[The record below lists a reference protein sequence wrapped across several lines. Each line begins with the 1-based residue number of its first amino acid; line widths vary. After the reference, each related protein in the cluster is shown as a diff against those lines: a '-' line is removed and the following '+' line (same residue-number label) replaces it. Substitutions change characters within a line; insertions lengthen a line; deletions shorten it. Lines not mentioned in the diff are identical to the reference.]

1 MEDLSGTLQSLTS
14 CIELAMKSLYDLQT
28 ATINA
33 NGENNPRHAERYKRV
48 RAELR
53 AHWEHITSLLNKCR
67 SFGADVHLL
76 HASVTTAS
84 KDDIRE
90 LLEEMLAKCRQDVDI
105 AEQLMARHDNVLG
118 LYAQYRDRFRDH
130 LDHPKVQVTPPG
142 RIRGSPSHAAR
153 SSRRQSTGPTGPPQS
168 TPLGP
173 IASFVEDSIASL
185 YPDGNQAM
193 AEFESAMEGIHASLS
208 RLSRFLKDQIFV
220 CQRGLD
226 SLYHPS
232 HNLTPRQFQEF
243 TDSWVTYQG
252 ALMKAI
258 QDITRI
264 CDAVMIDAVGAP
276 RRPPSPPEEEELSP
290 WEVIRSTVPRFARV
304 RRRSV
309 ETTGY
314 RHDSHS
320 GKTEIGITSRTPH
333 SEN

>member
-33 NGENNPRHAERYKRV
+33 NGENNPRHAER
-48 RAELR
+48 
-53 AHWEHITSLLNKCR
+53 SLLNKCR

-153 SSRRQSTGPTGPPQS
+153 SSRRQSTG
-168 TPLGP
+168 
-173 IASFVEDSIASL
+173 E
-185 YPDGNQAM
+185 
-193 AEFESAMEGIHASLS
+193 
-208 RLSRFLKDQIFV
+208 RR
-220 CQRGLD
+220 
-226 SLYHPS
+226 HP
-232 HNLTPRQFQEF
+232 
-243 TDSWVTYQG
+243 VT
-252 ALMKAI
+252 
-258 QDITRI
+258 
-264 CDAVMIDAVGAP
+264 
-276 RRPPSPPEEEELSP
+276 
-290 WEVIRSTVPRFARV
+290 
-304 RRRSV
+304 
-309 ETTGY
+309 ETT
-314 RHDSHS
+314 
-320 GKTEIGITSRTPH
+320 
-333 SEN
+333 